1 MEDTGQNAPESQET
15 LQIQQRQLLRG
26 IRDVQM
32 FPIGTFELEVPFGF
46 ARCVNDRGVFHYNS
60 DKIDYFKI
68 NVLSSLGR
76 ENEFLNLGPYNKTD
90 IEKRH
95 IAGEELKYITEY
107 TDDGVEVRSA
117 VGVPSTLEEQYCYF
131 ERTKET
137 ENTIVIGDP
146 PDRVLLHLAKL
157 KG

>member
-1 MEDTGQNAPESQET
+1 MEDTGQNAPESMET

-46 ARCVNDRGVFHYNS
+46 ARCDNDRGVFHYNS
-60 DKIDYFKI
+60 DKIDIFRI
-68 NVLSSLGR
+68 NMLSQIGR

-90 IEKRH
+90 IVERH
-95 IAGEELKYITEY
+95 LAGEELRYITEY
-107 TDDGVEVRSA
+107 TDLGVEVRSV
-117 VGVPSTLEEQYCYF
+117 VGVPSTLEEQYRYF
-131 ERTKET
+131 ERTKEPG
-137 ENTIVIGDP
+137 NTIVVGNP
-146 PDRVLLHLAKL
+146 PDRVPLHLAKL

>member
-1 MEDTGQNAPESQET
+1 MEDTGQNAPESLET

-46 ARCVNDRGVFHYNS
+46 ARCDTARGAFHYNS

-68 NVLSSLGR
+68 GVLSHLGR

-90 IEKRH
+90 IENRH
-95 IAGEELKYITEY
+95 LAGEELRYITEY
-107 TDDGVEVRSA
+107 TDQGVEVRS
-117 VGVPSTLEEQYCYF
+117 VLGVVSTLEEQYWYF
-131 ERTKET
+131 ERTKEP
-137 ENTIVIGDP
+137 ENTIVVGDP
-146 PDRVLLHLAKL
+146 PDMVSLHLAKL